1 MSSEDS
7 YRKVEVFSLL
17 LKEWL
22 EHQEDLTEHR
32 EDRIQIGKWGMCLQR
47 GQVTEDKSRL
57 LVLSLEKTTR
67 DAVLAVVGEN
77 MLACRVGE
85 SSSR

>member
-1 MSSEDS
+1 MPKECLESQEDS
-7 YRKVEVFSLL
+7 
-17 LKEWL
+17 
-22 EHQEDLTEHR
+22 TEHR
-32 EDRIQIGKWGMCLQR
+32 EEDRIQLEKWGMCLQR
-47 GQVTEDKSRL
+47 GQVTEDDSRV

-67 DAVLAVVGEN
+67 DAVVAVVGEN